1 MAVTRTRDAIERFKD
16 ITAGAISEEEF
27 TALGNFLKGNMTG
40 EDEAV
45 LMIVAER
52 QHIPYEVTS

>member
-1 MAVTRTRDAIERFKD
+1 
-16 ITAGAISEEEF
+16 
-27 TALGNFLKGNMTG
+27 MTG